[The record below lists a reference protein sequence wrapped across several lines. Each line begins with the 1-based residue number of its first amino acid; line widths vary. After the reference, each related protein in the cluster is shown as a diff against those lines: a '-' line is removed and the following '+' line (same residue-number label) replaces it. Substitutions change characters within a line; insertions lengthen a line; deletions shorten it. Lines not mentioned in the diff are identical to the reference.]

1 MSTDFAALRSVAI
14 GTKRTYRDDLLFVR
28 FRAKADMRRRVFVS
42 VAMGQV
48 ENAKRMRFTI
58 RTPIEFR

>member
-1 MSTDFAALRSVAI
+1 MAGGEHGACIVGLDTHPVALSHRE
-14 GTKRTYRDDLLFVR
+14 
-28 FRAKADMRRRVFVS
+28 RRRVFVS

-48 ENAKRMRFTI
+48 EHAKRMRFTI